1 MSQNEQENRKSARTG
16 GAETGP
22 RNRLILLTLILLLL
36 GGAWLNDIF
45 VKTPRSAE
53 LIRSMNQLIKT
64 ETDDGHGIPKD
75 LIQKSLGLKPMAT
88 YQVKAYEVEEYEFR
102 RTLPFF
108 TLRKLFVVYQ
118 SSGAA
123 TFFEGD
129 RRPTIE
135 MIKRQLGPEFINQE
149 RDPGR
154 LPVPAGGGPGQAAG
168 EPHDDHS
175 GHDHAGHDHAPRP

>member
-1 MSQNEQENRKSARTG
+1 MSQSERQTREPSRSG
-16 GAETGP
+16 SPETGT
-22 RNRLILLTLILLLL
+22 RNRLIVLTLILLLL

-45 VKTPRSAE
+45 VKTPRSAA
-53 LIRSMNQLIKT
+53 LIRNMNQLIKT

-75 LIQKSLGLKPMAT
+75 LIQKTLGLKPIAT

-108 TLRKLFVVYQ
+108 TLRKVFVVYQ

-154 LPVPAGGGPGQAAG
+154 LPLPAGEGTGEKPADGQQD
-168 EPHDDHS
+168 E
-175 GHDHAGHDHAPRP
+175 HAGHDHFPRP

>member
-1 MSQNEQENRKSARTG
+1 MTMSQKEMSHTEKGTRGESRTG
-16 GAETGP
+16 DSGSGY
-22 RNRLILLTLILLLL
+22 RNRLVVLMLILLLL

-45 VKTPRSAE
+45 VKTPRTAE
-53 LIRSMNQLIKT
+53 LVRNMNQLIQT

-75 LIQKSLGLKPMAT
+75 LIQKTLGLKPHAT
-88 YQVKAYEVEEYEFR
+88 FEVKAYEVEEYEFR

-129 RRPTIE
+129 RRPTID
-135 MIKRQLGPEFINQE
+135 MIKRQLGPEFINQQ

-154 LPVPAGGGPGQAAG
+154 PTGPAGEGTKQAAG
-168 EPHDDHS
+168 EKQDE
-175 GHDHAGHDHAPRP
+175 HAGHDH

>member
-1 MSQNEQENRKSARTG
+1 MSQNERESPKASRSG
-16 GAETGP
+16 SPETGT
-22 RNRLILLTLILLLL
+22 RNRLIVLTLILLLL

-45 VKTPRSAE
+45 VKSPRTAQ
-53 LIRSMNQLIKT
+53 LIRNMNQLIQT

-75 LIQKSLGLKPMAT
+75 LIQKTLGLKPKAT
-88 YQVKAYEVEEYEFR
+88 YEVKAYEVEEYEFR

-129 RRPTIE
+129 RRPTID
-135 MIKRQLGPEFINQE
+135 MIKRQLGSEFIKLQ
-149 RDPGR
+149 RDSGR
-154 LPVPAGGGPGQAAG
+154 LPVPAAEGAKAGGSAEKP
-168 EPHDDHS
+168 D
-175 GHDHAGHDHAPRP
+175 DHAGDNHAGHNHE